1 MFWDWREFRTLYKME
16 EMNAVIAALQKEH
29 IPYKVKTNTRLGANR
44 SYAGTTGMKTDTLYE
59 YRIFVKKE
67 DLEKAA
73 HSL

>member
-1 MFWDWREFRTLYKME
+1 MFWNWHEFRTLYKME
-16 EMNAVIAALQKEH
+16 EMNAVTAALKKEH
-29 IPYKVKTNTRLGANR
+29 IPYKVKTNTRLGADR
-44 SYAGTTGMKTDTLYE
+44 AYTGTTGMGTENFYE